1 VLSLTVGGLLTIAAA
16 VPAHAAASTTAGST
30 VPRALEAQ
38 AAKSYAAFR
47 HPKRR
52 ADALDLVVKV
62 AIG

>member
-1 VLSLTVGGLLTIAAA
+1 
-16 VPAHAAASTTAGST
+16 